1 MKVTSVEGAI
11 ERALTDNPHRG
22 KSIRLAHALQSEGE
36 RLLATGMDPAA
47 VCAAF
52 MAHVTGLLAAGKMAG
67 KITHEFAEL
76 LISDLSETVLDRALV
91 GTVDLADPEPLDD
104 QVSLPENDV
113 FVSLG
118 NMASASL
125 ASVKLDKSY
134 ELMVEDIIG
143 NFNHIVSQGVKPIV
157 ALYAF
162 SQAYALT
169 LGQCLRADLPWAIA
183 QRLLRSIMKNA
194 QTAERML
201 RQVTR

>member
-47 VCAAF
+47 VCAGF
-52 MAHVTGLLAAGKMAG
+52 MAHVTGLLAAAKVIG
-67 KITHEFAEL
+67 KITPELAEL
-76 LISDLSETVLDRALV
+76 LISDLSETVLERALIGQV
-91 GTVDLADPEPLDD
+91 ELAEPLDD

-118 NMASASL
+118 NMASANL
-125 ASVKLDKSY
+125 DSVRLDKSY
-134 ELMVEDIIG
+134 EAMVEDIIG